1 METKISLN
9 KRNRFLQKHKD
20 LFWYMNKSKINEISD
35 EVLVEFIL
43 NYGSWEDFLALK
55 KTYGIVN
62 LTEIFIKISTQ
73 QKSNLFPK
81 IAHFFNL
88 YFRRYAPQCFK

>member
-1 METKISLN
+1 METRIPTN
-9 KRNRFLQKHKD
+9 KRNKFLQKHKD
-20 LFWYMNKSKINEISD
+20 LFWYMDKSKINEISD

-43 NYGSWEDFLALK
+43 NYGSWDDFLALK
-55 KTYGIVN
+55 KTYGIIN

-88 YFRRYAPQCFK
+88 YFRRYAPQYFK